1 MNTEN
6 TTRLV
11 GELRKIGIFADLP
24 HEGLGWIAEK
34 SKELHLLSA
43 EVFIQVGDPAD
54 SLFVILE
61 GEIRF
66 QLSGGPDAPVY
77 RVPAGQVTG
86 LLPYSR
92 MTVYRGTG
100 QAVVPTRVLR
110 LPRDCFTELLQRM
123 PQLGERFVGL
133 LADRIRETTRVETQR
148 DKMAALGKL
157 SAGLAHELNN
167 PAAAAQRATANLRET
182 LETVRDAS
190 IRLARHAL
198 SPEQRETILRFER
211 EAGGYRPVIPVDPL
225 AQSDREERDRE
236 VARKAPGA
244 GCLED
249 RSGAGRCWCGS
260 LQAGRSGCRSR

>member
-1 MNTEN
+1 MAEDLHMKNN
-6 TTRLV
+6 TRLV
-11 GELRKIGIFADLP
+11 SDLRRIEIFSDLP
-24 HEGLGWIAEK
+24 EEGLAWLAENGA
-34 SKELHLLSA
+34 EVRLRPG
-43 EVFIQVGDPAD
+43 EVFIKEGTPAD
-54 SLFVILE
+54 KLFVLID

-92 MTVYRGTG
+92 MTHYRGTG
-100 QAVVPTRVLR
+100 QAVVPTHGL
-110 LPRDCFTELLQRM
+110 LLHKDYFPELLQRM
-123 PQLGERFVGL
+123 PQLGQRFVGL

-182 LETVRDAS
+182 LESVRDAS

-211 EAGGYRPVIPVDPL
+211 EASEYKPPIPVDPL
-225 AQSDREERDRE
+225 AQSDREEQISNWLEGRRVPE
-236 VARKAPGA
+236 AWKIAPVLADVGVDVPK
-244 GCLED
+244 L
-249 RSGAGRCWCGS
+249 
-260 LQAGRSGCRSR
+260 